1 MPEIHAP
8 KIHDNVRPQLDQLV
22 LVAGRPLVVTDADE
36 VLFMFLEGFEA
47 YLEDNGHYLD
57 LSSFALVGNIKV
69 SETEEMAPVEVAK
82 ALLDGFFRERT
93 ETMTPVPGAAIALAA
108 LAERAQIV
116 VLSNLP
122 DSSKEARERA
132 LALAG
137 MPYPVIANVGPKG
150 AAVRHM
156 AERVQAPVFFLDDI
170 PHNHTS
176 VAHVAPDVQRL
187 HFIADPRLARL
198 IGPAEHCHHRV
209 DDWDEAR
216 RLIERE
222 LTSMGW

>member
-1 MPEIHAP
+1 MSQLHA
-8 KIHDNVRPQLDQLV
+8 IVVPQLDQLD
-22 LVAGRPLVVTDADE
+22 LIAGKPLVITDADE
-36 VLFMFLEGFEA
+36 VLFLFLEGFEA

-69 SETEEMAPVEVAK
+69 SATEEMASVEAAK

-93 ETMTPVPGAAIALAA
+93 ETMTPVPGAAQALAA
-108 LAERAQIV
+108 LAQRAQIV

-122 DSSKEARERA
+122 DSSRTAREKA
-132 LALAG
+132 LVLAG
-137 MPYPVIANVGPKG
+137 MPYPIIANIGPKG

-156 AERVQAPVFFLDDI
+156 ADRVQAPVFFLDDI

-176 VAHVAPDVQRL
+176 VAQAAPDVQRL

-216 RLIERE
+216 RLIEQE
-222 LTSMGW
+222 LTGMGW

>member
-1 MPEIHAP
+1 MSEKQP
-8 KIHDNVRPQLDQLV
+8 KIHDAVVPQLDALV
-22 LVAGRPLVVTDADE
+22 LEAGRPLVITDADE
-36 VLFMFLEGFEA
+36 VLFLFLQGFEA

-57 LSSFALVGNIKV
+57 LSSFALVGNIKNAA
-69 SETEEMAPVEVAK
+69 TEEMAPVEVAK

-93 ETMTPVPGAAIALAA
+93 ETMTPVPGAAEALAA
-108 LAERAQIV
+108 LSARAQVV

-122 DSSKEARERA
+122 ESSRGAREKA

-137 MPYPVIANVGPKG
+137 MPYPIVANIGLKGPV
-150 AAVRHM
+150 VRHM

-176 VAHVAPDVQRL
+176 VAQAAPEVQRV

-198 IGPAEHCHHRV
+198 IGQAEHSNHRV
-209 DDWDEAR
+209 DDWAEVR

-222 LTSMGW
+222 LELLGW